1 MKKNQFLKESDV
13 TAESVFFMKRR
24 QVLKALGISA
34 AALSLPHAAHADLLS
49 WFKGNDRPPAPAG
62 KPLEFSKPA
71 AWQNNL
77 PLTPV
82 DKVSGYNNFYE
93 FGLDKADPAANAG
106 SLKTDPWTLKI
117 SGEVAKPLTLDHD
130 DLTRRF
136 PLEERIYRMRCV
148 EAWSMVVPWI
158 GFPLHKLLALAEP
171 TSNAKYVAFETI
183 YAPEQMP
190 GQQDRFIGGGLKYP
204 YVEGLRLDEAMHP
217 LTLMTV
223 GVYGKAL
230 PPQNGAPVRLIVPW
244 KYGFKGIKSIVSIKL
259 TRERPPTTWNLAAPD
274 EYGFYANV
282 NPHVDHPR
290 WSQATE
296 RFIGSGGI
304 LDVQRQPTLLFNG
317 YADQVASLY
326 RGLDASDS
334 KTGDMAESLP
344 ASCRIVAV
352 SLAGLGDQSRWT
364 GCRSGERYSAF
375 YRSHCTE
382 VFAGDLVNHTS
393 GTLRKTAVIDTH
405 SPPVRLMVLCLGD
418 TAFNQLRIAGAGR
431 E

>member
-1 MKKNQFLKESDV
+1 MKKLRPFTEADV
-13 TAESVFFMKRR
+13 TDESAFFMQRR

-34 AALSLPHAAHADLLS
+34 AALSFPLSAQADLLS

-62 KPLEFSKPA
+62 KPLDFSKPA
-71 AWQNNL
+71 AWQNSL
-77 PLTPV
+77 PLTPA

-106 SLKTDPWTLKI
+106 SLKTDPWTLQI

-130 DLTRRF
+130 ALTARF

-158 GFPLHKLLALAEP
+158 GFPLHKLLAQVEP
-171 TSNAKYVAFETI
+171 TSNAKYVAFETL
-183 YAPEQMP
+183 YAPDDMP
-190 GQQDRFIGGGLKYP
+190 GQKDRFIGGGLKYP

-217 LTLMTV
+217 LTLLTV

-230 PPQNGAPVRLIVPW
+230 PPQNGAPIRLIVPW

-259 TRERPPTTWNLAAPD
+259 TRERPPTTWNLAAPN

-296 RFIGSGGI
+296 RFIGAGGI
-304 LDVQRQPTLLFNG
+304 LDVQRQPTLMFNG
-317 YADQVASLY
+317 YAEEVASLY
-326 RGLDASDS
+326 RGLNLQ
-334 KTGDMAESLP
+334 EN
-344 ASCRIVAV
+344 
-352 SLAGLGDQSRWT
+352 
-364 GCRSGERYSAF
+364 F
-375 YRSHCTE
+375 
-382 VFAGDLVNHTS
+382 
-393 GTLRKTAVIDTH
+393 
-405 SPPVRLMVLCLGD
+405 
-418 TAFNQLRIAGAGR
+418 
-431 E
+431 